1 MKRFTKLSAL
11 FLSLILVIGSFASCS
26 GKKEAVNTGEA
37 YTYWT
42 SVDTNTSQTISSYSE
57 LLMYQEME
65 KATGTKI
72 KFIHPSKG
80 STGTEAFQIL
90 MASGDYPDMIEY
102 NWASYTG
109 GPDQAIDDGVIISLN
124 EYMEDYAP
132 NYYNYM
138 EGEAGKK
145 EGNRYKATAMS
156 DKGNYYGFRS
166 LNIGTYASFSG
177 IYIRKDLLDKWGL
190 DIPVTI
196 ADWDNVLATA
206 KENGV
211 KYPITGS
218 EQLIDATKWGVDTFN
233 LAWKVSNG
241 FYLDDGKVKFGP
253 FEKSYKDYVAK
264 MAEWMK
270 KGYLDID
277 FVTNGT
283 NEIQGAICNGTSIA
297 ARGFVGGD
305 LGSLIPAMKEREP
318 GFNLAAC
325 PMPVLKEG
333 EVPFMQ
339 SVQSAST
346 DPTIAVTVQCGA
358 QNEDRYK
365 EAIQWCDYLY
375 SEEGIAL
382 KIFGVEGDTYT
393 IEKDEDG
400 NKHYVYTDKVVK
412 NFEEFGASNISAAL
426 YHFML
431 PANHP
436 GFNQHPDYFEGY
448 YELQQQKDAITVWN
462 AEIEEA
468 RKHVFPSVS
477 YTGEEATEKA
487 NIETAGKDNFIV
499 AVHDIVFG
507 KKDIDTYDDAVKAL
521 KKAGYDKLLEIAE
534 AAYGRYLD
542 KLEN

>member
-1 MKRFTKLSAL
+1 MKRITKI
-11 FLSLILVIGSFASCS
+11 LSLMIAVILVFSVFTSCS
-26 GKKEAVNTGEA
+26 NDNKVSTGDSF
-37 YTYWT
+37 TYWT
-42 SVDTNTSQTISSYSE
+42 GIDANASQTIMSYSD

-72 KFIHPSKG
+72 EFIHPSKG

-102 NWASYTG
+102 DWASYTG
-109 GPDQAIDDGVIISLN
+109 GPDQAIDDGVIISIN
-124 EYMEDYAP
+124 EYMEEYAP

-211 KYPITGS
+211 KYPITGN
-218 EQLIDATKWGVDTFN
+218 EQLIDATKWGVNTFN

-305 LGSLIPAMKEREP
+305 LGSLIPAMKERNPE
-318 GFNLAAC
+318 FNLAAC

-339 SVQSAST
+339 SVQAAST
-346 DPTIAVTVQCGA
+346 DPTIAISIQCGA
-358 QNEDRYK
+358 DNEDRYK

-375 SEEGIAL
+375 SDEGIAL

-400 NKHYVYTDKVVK
+400 NEHYVYTDKVLK
-412 NFEEFGASNISAAL
+412 NYNDFGASNVSAAL

-436 GFNQHPDYFEGY
+436 GFNQHPDYFRGY
-448 YELQQQKDAITVWN
+448 YEYPEQMEAIETWN
-462 AEIEEA
+462 AYVEEA
-468 RKHVFPSVS
+468 YKHVLPTLS
-477 YTGEEATEKA
+477 YTTDEASEKA
-487 NIETAGKDNFIV
+487 TIESKGKDNLRAAISN
-499 AVHDIVFG
+499 IILG
-507 KKDIDTYDDAVKAL
+507 KASIDTFDDAIKAA
-521 KKAGYDKLLEIAE
+521 KKAGYDRLTEITQD
-534 AAYGRYLD
+534 AYNRYKSIID
-542 KLEN
+542 